1 MPQAHLPKGFAQRL
15 ATWALGLLGW
25 KAILEP
31 PPGPKLVAVGY
42 PHTSNWDFLYA
53 ILWKFAT
60 GLPMNWVGKKEL
72 FPPLL
77 APIMK
82 ALGGIPL
89 DRSKKGGDFVGQV
102 AQLIRKR
109 DSIVLVV
116 AAEGTRSRAP
126 YWRSGF
132 YYMALEAQVPIGL
145 GYIDYARRELGIG
158 AYLLPSGDIRADFEK
173 IRAFYADKVGKR
185 PHKASPIRLK
195 EEAQNAEGGASV
207 QAGSR

>member
-1 MPQAHLPKGFAQRL
+1 MPQVHIPKTSGQRL
-15 ATWALGLLGW
+15 ATWALSLLGW

-31 PPGPKLVAVGY
+31 PPGPKFVAVGY

-72 FPPLL
+72 FPPVL
-77 APIMK
+77 APVMK
-82 ALGGIPL
+82 ALGGIPV
-89 DRSKKGGDFVGQV
+89 DRGKKGGDFVSRV
-102 AQLIRKR
+102 AQLIRRR

-145 GYIDYARRELGIG
+145 GYIDYSRRELGIG
-158 AYLLPSGDIRADFEK
+158 AYFLPSGDIHADFER
-173 IRAFYADKVGKR
+173 IRAFYAGKVGKK
-185 PHKASPIRLK
+185 PEKASPIRLK
-195 EEAQNAEGGASV
+195 EEAQELEA
-207 QAGSR
+207 RD